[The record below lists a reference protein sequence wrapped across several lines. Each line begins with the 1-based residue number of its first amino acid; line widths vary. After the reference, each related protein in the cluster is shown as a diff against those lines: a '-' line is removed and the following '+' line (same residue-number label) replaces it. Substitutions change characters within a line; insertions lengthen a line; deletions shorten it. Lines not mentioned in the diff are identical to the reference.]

1 MVAVMLIIPVIR
13 KYSLTPN
20 WAGALLEGPGISSYI
35 ELEAELMEDTGVCR
49 GFHFIPLK
57 VCLFPRDL
65 FCVTLQIARP
75 KMSIGRGGMVHMPAV
90 NRV

>member
-13 KYSLTPN
+13 RHSLTPN
-20 WAGALLEGPGISSYI
+20 WPGALLEGTGISSYI
-35 ELEAELMEDTGVCR
+35 ELEPELMEDTGVCR

-65 FCVTLQIARP
+65 FRATLQIARH
-75 KMSIGRGGMVHMPAV
+75 KTSIGRGGMVHMPAV